1 VVLVPC
7 GITAQLDDKHKS
19 SLLACCDRLISKLCD
34 SGLRVRG
41 DFRDH
46 YSPGWKFNHWELKVS
61 TVVITHLSSL
71 NFHYWFASASFSGPL
86 LSVDVEFC
94 LFVCVFVCLQL

>member
-7 GITAQLDDKHKS
+7 GITAQLDDKQKT
-19 SLLACCDRLISKLCD
+19 SLLACCDNLISKLRD

-61 TVVITHLSSL
+61 NYNLITISRVAVDNRIYIKLTSL
-71 NFHYWFASASFSGPL
+71 YYYKHIIIISAK
-86 LSVDVEFC
+86 
-94 LFVCVFVCLQL
+94 